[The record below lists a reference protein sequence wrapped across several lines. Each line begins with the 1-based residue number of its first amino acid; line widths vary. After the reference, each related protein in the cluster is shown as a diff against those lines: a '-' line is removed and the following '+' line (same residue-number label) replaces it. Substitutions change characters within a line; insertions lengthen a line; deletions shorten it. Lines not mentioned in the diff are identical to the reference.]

1 MTAGQL
7 LRETR
12 KRHGLTQRQ
21 LATRARTSQA
31 AISRIERDV
40 VSPSV
45 ETLAALLWLMN
56 EELALAAE
64 PVNWGHDATLNQTSL
79 AVAPEVRIRRNTVY
93 ARRVAEIR
101 GIAARARR

>member
-1 MTAGQL
+1 
-7 LRETR
+7 
-12 KRHGLTQRQ
+12 
-21 LATRARTSQA
+21 
-31 AISRIERDV
+31 
-40 VSPSV
+40 
-45 ETLAALLWLMN
+45 MN